1 MNAISLTLNSGLRA
15 VAPAL
20 FASLFA
26 TGVKEQIFKGYL
38 AWVILVI
45 LAIGYRWSLRWLP
58 ARADGKVNS
67 RPTTADGFDDTDE

>member
-1 MNAISLTLNSGLRA
+1 VAFVLLRL
-15 VAPAL
+15 L

-26 TGVKEQIFKGYL
+26 TGVEEQIFKGYL

-58 ARADGKVNS
+58 ARAEGKVNS